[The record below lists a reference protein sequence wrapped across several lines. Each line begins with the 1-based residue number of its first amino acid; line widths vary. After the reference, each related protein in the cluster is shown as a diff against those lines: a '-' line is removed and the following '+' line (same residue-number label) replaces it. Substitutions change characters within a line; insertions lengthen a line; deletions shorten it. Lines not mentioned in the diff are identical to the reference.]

1 MVKPHWIADSFH
13 YESIHDKWTLVLMQR
28 LSSILIHFHELMV
41 PSNNLLLMLCGHVNF
56 SVRCALS
63 VRWDIAQ
70 QTSLGDIR
78 LIIQNRNIDLKGAWK
93 HSGPCWRERKK
104 RRHLLDHLPTPHTRL
119 LFFCSISDQV
129 ISKTCGHPSISTQH
143 WYITSWDGRLFL
155 VSYRVTMQNH
165 MGMDTAD
172 GLTSFFLAR
181 PLRL

>member
-119 LFFCSISDQV
+119 LFFFAPLVTKWFQRHVDIHPYPPSTDIS
-129 ISKTCGHPSISTQH
+129 PPEM
-143 WYITSWDGRLFL
+143 DG
-155 VSYRVTMQNH
+155 
-165 MGMDTAD
+165 
-172 GLTSFFLAR
+172 SFWSLIG
-181 PLRL
+181 